1 MASPR
6 RRFELPP
13 RGLNRVQAADYVG
26 LGVSKFD
33 QLVADG
39 RMPKPVRIDGRVI
52 WDRHSLDAAFDALS
66 DVDQD
71 RNPWD
76 IGAVA

>member
-1 MASPR
+1 MTGLR
-6 RRFELPP
+6 RRFDIPP
-13 RGLNRVQAADYVG
+13 RGLNRVQSADYVG

-33 QLVADG
+33 RLVADG

-52 WDRHSLDAAFDALS
+52 WDRHSLDAAFDALF

-76 IGAVA
+76 IGTVA